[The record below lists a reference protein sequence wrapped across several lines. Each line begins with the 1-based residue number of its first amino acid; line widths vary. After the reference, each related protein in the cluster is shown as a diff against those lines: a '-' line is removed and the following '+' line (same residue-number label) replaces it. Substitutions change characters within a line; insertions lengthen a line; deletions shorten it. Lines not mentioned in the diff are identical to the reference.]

1 MRIITYPNCFKK
13 TTIMKW
19 KCGGCS
25 WYVRCWYDIDT
36 NENVD
41 NEVGQ

>member
-1 MRIITYPNCFKK
+1 
-13 TTIMKW
+13 MKW

-25 WYVRCWYDIDT
+25 WYIRCWYDNGT
-36 NENVD
+36 NENVN